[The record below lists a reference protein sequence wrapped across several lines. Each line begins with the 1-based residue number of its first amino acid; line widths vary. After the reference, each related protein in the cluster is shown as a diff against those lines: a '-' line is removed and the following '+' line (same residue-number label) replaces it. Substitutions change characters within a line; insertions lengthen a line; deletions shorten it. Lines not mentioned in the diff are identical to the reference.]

1 MAPMGSKSLLLRARR
16 VKYMNTN
23 PTCPLVH
30 VFDTQVAPRVTQ
42 AMPLSCLKGSVI
54 GIDATYYLEKLLTA
68 HKEPLLSALGG
79 FPLSLETRIVQELGD
94 IQAFGIKPYF
104 VFNGL
109 DWGIKDDPFAASIAS
124 ARANANGFDIYERD
138 QAKDAIDIFRNS
150 GHHHS
155 FDLLKHRFRLL
166 TSRSGTPTPTNLVPF
181 LKKVLHENEYPFI
194 VAPFSSLA
202 QVTTFRSRCNV
213 PN

>member
-1 MAPMGSKSLLLRARR
+1 MAPMGSKSPMLGARR
-16 VKYMNTN
+16 INYINTN
-23 PTCPLVH
+23 PTCLPVH

-42 AMPLSCLKGSVI
+42 AMPLSCLRGSVI
-54 GIDATYYLEKLLTA
+54 GIDAAYYLEKLLAA

-94 IQAFGIKPYF
+94 IQAFGIKLYF

-109 DWGIKDDPFAASIAS
+109 DWGIKDEPFAASIAS

-138 QAKDAIDIFRNS
+138 QAKEAIDIFRNS
-150 GHHHS
+150 GHDYP
-155 FDLLKHRFRLL
+155 FDITKHRSNIL
-166 TSRSGTPTPTNLVPF
+166 TSDPGTPTPTNLVPF
-181 LKKVLHENEYPFI
+181 LKKVLHENDYPFI

-202 QVTTFRSRCNV
+202 QVRTLTGHCSI